1 VIAADAGAGAATSA
15 AANTT
20 ARATT
25 AARIFL
31 VVVVGAAIVASSAVI
46 EFVVIDR
53 SAKQLL
59 ASSLYSMWLCDGMSR
74 VRGFNRRSM
83 QQGDESTIE
92 WGVRWWI
99 HSCP

>member
-1 VIAADAGAGAATSA
+1 
-15 AANTT
+15 
-20 ARATT
+20 
-25 AARIFL
+25 
-31 VVVVGAAIVASSAVI
+31 
-46 EFVVIDR
+46 
-53 SAKQLL
+53 
-59 ASSLYSMWLCDGMSR
+59 MWLCDGMSR